1 MKPVLQNSLSYCVK
15 EQKPCIGWVDKYF
28 KDCLCNVNDELSFGF
43 GLVSLVCWGVAE
55 IPQIITNFRTKS
67 GHGISLL
74 FLLTWIAGDI
84 FNLVGCL
91 LEPATLPTQ
100 FYTAV
105 LYTTTTVVLVLQSIY
120 YDYVRKWRN
129 GEEKESDQEVEDLKK
144 PLKTPQ
150 PIDSA
155 IPIPNGTRRA
165 TSRREA
171 YYYTSAR
178 SMAGSTT
185 PPIRSYLWPVK
196 SGPSAGGIDNNSS
209 SDDEDNPTPSRQSV
223 SRPKPIPDLAPYT
236 KCRIVGPLLWWINF
250 VASAS
255 LYGPQAGYGA
265 FLATS
270 INMPRETKALMQ
282 AYVGL
287 TGRKLLQEHGSE
299 SVYGQW
305 LGWMMAAIYMGGRLP
320 QIWLNIRRGNVE
332 GLNPLMFVFAL
343 AANATYVASI
353 LVRSTAWDKIKANMP
368 WLLDAMGCVLLDLFY
383 VYYRY
388 FHKGSRGS
396 RQEYADYFEAKK

>member
-28 KDCLCNVNDELSFGF
+28 KDCLCNVKDELSFGF

-67 GHGISLL
+67 GHGISFCS
-74 FLLTWIAGDI
+74 FLLGLPVANSVLHGSGKIVRSI
-84 FNLVGCL
+84 FCKFLRKQTEFGYHG
-91 LEPATLPTQ
+91 Q
-100 FYTAV
+100 

-196 SGPSAGGIDNNSS
+196 SGPSAVGIDNNSS

-368 WLLDAMGCVLLDLFY
+368 WLLDAMGCVLLDLF
-383 VYYRY
+383 VLSQG
-388 FHKGSRGS
+388 KS
-396 RQEYADYFEAKK
+396 RQLTRIC

>member
-1 MKPVLQNSLSYCVK
+1 MKSAARNSLSYCVK
-15 EQKPCIGWVDKYF
+15 EKKPCIGWAEKYF
-28 KDCLCNVNDELSFGF
+28 KDCLCNIKDELSFGF
-43 GLVSLVCWGVAE
+43 GLISLVCWGVAE

-67 GHGISLL
+67 GHGVSLA

-105 LYTTTTVVLVLQSIY
+105 LYTTTTVVLVLQSLY
-120 YDYVRKWRN
+120 YDYFRKWRN
-129 GEEKESDQEVEDLKK
+129 VQQRESNQEVEDVKR
-144 PLKTPQ
+144 PLRSPK

-155 IPIPNGTRRA
+155 IPIPNGTH
-165 TSRREA
+165 RREA

-185 PPIRSYLWPVK
+185 PPIRSYLWPIK
-196 SGPSAGGIDNNSS
+196 SGPSAVGIDNDSS
-209 SDDEDNPTPSRQSV
+209 SDDEANPIPARKSV
-223 SRPKPIPDLAPYT
+223 SKPKPIP
-236 KCRIVGPLLWWINF
+236 R
-250 VASAS
+250 S
-255 LYGPQAGYGA
+255 AGYGA

-282 AYVGL
+282 VYVGL

-320 QIWLNIRRGNVE
+320 QIWLNIKRGSVE
-332 GLNPLMFVFAL
+332 GLNPLMFIFAL
-343 AANATYVASI
+343 VANATYVASI

-368 WLLDAMGCVLLDLFY
+368 WLLDAVVCVLLDLFIILQY

-388 FHKGSRGS
+388 LRKESRS
-396 RQEYADYFEAKK
+396 SKEEYGDYIEAK

>member
-15 EQKPCIGWVDKYF
+15 EQKPCIGWADKYF
-28 KDCLCNVNDELSFGF
+28 KDCLCNVKDELSFGF

-105 LYTTTTVVLVLQSIY
+105 
-120 YDYVRKWRN
+120 
-129 GEEKESDQEVEDLKK
+129 
-144 PLKTPQ
+144 
-150 PIDSA
+150 
-155 IPIPNGTRRA
+155 
-165 TSRREA
+165 
-171 YYYTSAR
+171 
-178 SMAGSTT
+178 
-185 PPIRSYLWPVK
+185 
-196 SGPSAGGIDNNSS
+196 
-209 SDDEDNPTPSRQSV
+209 
-223 SRPKPIPDLAPYT
+223 
-236 KCRIVGPLLWWINF
+236 
-250 VASAS
+250 
-255 LYGPQAGYGA
+255 
-265 FLATS
+265 
-270 INMPRETKALMQ
+270 
-282 AYVGL
+282 
-287 TGRKLLQEHGSE
+287 EHGSE

-332 GLNPLMFVFAL
+332 GLNPLMFIFAL

-368 WLLDAMGCVLLDLFY
+368 WLLDAMGCVLLDLF
-383 VYYRY
+383 VLSQG
-388 FHKGSRGS
+388 KS
-396 RQEYADYFEAKK
+396 RQQTRI